1 MLDGSLRDLEKLIGY
16 EFKDKELLLLA
27 LTHSSYSHELMITGG
42 EKRNNERLEFLGDAV
57 LELVSSEFLFRNYTH
72 LPEGELS
79 KLRASLVSETPLA
92 DCARQISLDKYVL
105 VGKGEKLNHGNEK
118 DSILSDAFESIIGAT
133 YLDGGLE
140 PARAFVESYVL
151 NDIEH
156 KKRFYDAKTELQV
169 MVQNLYQCVPEYEVI
184 SESGSPHDMTFTVE
198 VRICGKPYGTGEG
211 RSKKQAQQK
220 AAYAAIV
227 KMEKEKEQKDE

>member
-1 MLDGSLRDLEKLIGY
+1 MLTGDLSALEKVIGH
-16 EFKDKELLLLA
+16 EFRNKDLLLLA
-27 LTHSSYSHELMITGG
+27 LTHSSYSHELMINGG
-42 EKRNNERLEFLGDAV
+42 DKRNNERLEFLGDAV
-57 LELVSSEFLFRNYTH
+57 LELVSSEYLYKNYPE

-92 DCARQISLDKYVL
+92 DCARQIGLDSYVL

-140 PARAFVESYVL
+140 PAAGFVISHVL

-169 MVQNLYQCVPEYEVI
+169 MVQNLYQCVPEYVVI
-184 SESGSPHDMTFTVE
+184 AEEGSPHDRTFTVE
-198 VRICGKPYGTGEG
+198 VKICGKSYGTGVG

-220 AAYAAIV
+220 AAYTAIE
-227 KMEKEKEQKDE
+227 KMEKEKEE